1 MWFGKQVG
9 RQMNCM
15 IKYLAND
22 VMLKLKCHFHSVLH
36 IFSYFLLEMI
46 FPFPRFLFSFLFFFP
61 FSPKAKLLLIPEKDG
76 VGVIIYEQTAAVW
89 RRCSGTTGPRLTHC
103 QWVTAGAACSG
114 SSALFQSKWPQG
126 AAK

>member
-46 FPFPRFLFSFLFFFP
+46 FPFPRFLFSFLFF
-61 FSPKAKLLLIPEKDG
+61 SPSLQKPNYCLYLKRME
-76 VGVIIYEQTAAVW
+76 
-89 RRCSGTTGPRLTHC
+89 
-103 QWVTAGAACSG
+103 
-114 SSALFQSKWPQG
+114 
-126 AAK
+126 